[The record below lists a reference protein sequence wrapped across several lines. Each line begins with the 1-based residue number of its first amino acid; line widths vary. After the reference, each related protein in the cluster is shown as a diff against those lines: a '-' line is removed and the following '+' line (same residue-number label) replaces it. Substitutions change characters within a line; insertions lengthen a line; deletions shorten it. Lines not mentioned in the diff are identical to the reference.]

1 MQFFQIKQLQAQ
13 VREAENRADQMDQ
26 DKERMEFVLEQVCI
40 FFHFKI
46 ELLWSLIVHLNVIPL
61 LCYFP

>member
-1 MQFFQIKQLQAQ
+1 MRYLEKSNKRSMNFSQIKQLQAQ

-40 FFHFKI
+40 FFTLKLSFY
-46 ELLWSLIVHLNVIPL
+46 EV
-61 LCYFP
+61 

>member
-1 MQFFQIKQLQAQ
+1 MNFSQIKQLQAQ

-46 ELLWSLIVHLNVIPL
+46 ELL
-61 LCYFP
+61 